1 MRFAARR
8 LRAIVAGVACLAIPL
23 AAAPLQPAF
32 SQAAEKVTVRFTWK
46 LKGEYAPLFVALD
59 KGYYKAEGLDVDLA
73 EGSGAQTVLKL
84 LASGNEKFGYGPAV
98 SAAQAVSQGL
108 PVKVV
113 ALYQTKAP
121 MGVISFPDVAL
132 KSPKD
137 LEGKRLAISV
147 GETFGDMLASFTR
160 INNVDIGKIQQ
171 IQMDASARTSQFLTR
186 KIDVMSVYLSNEWP
200 QIEKRANVKF
210 NILRVSDF
218 GLNLLGASIIVG
230 NAFAEQNPETVR
242 KLLRATAKGYRDA
255 MADPKAAA
263 KTMAK
268 YMKVPEDPEV
278 LDRQVEATVLSTN
291 APAGKPIGWQ
301 EAARL
306 AGQSGLAEGDRRPAR
321 DQAAERVLYQR
332 LSAVGSRRA
341 RPAGWPKRAQR
352 GLSPATP
359 SAVPRAIRPTRAKA
373 TRGQRH
379 VLPCARGAID
389 LAFLRPCPPC
399 GPRTVS

>member
-1 MRFAARR
+1 MRPATLR
-8 LRAIVAGVACLAIPL
+8 LRTIVTGVACLAIPL
-23 AAAPLQPAF
+23 AAASLQPAF

-132 KSPKD
+132 KNPKD

-147 GETFGDMLASFTR
+147 GETFGDMLGPFTR

-171 IQMDASARTSQFLTR
+171 IQMDSSARTTQFLTR

-200 QIEKRANVKF
+200 
-210 NILRVSDF
+210 
-218 GLNLLGASIIVG
+218 
-230 NAFAEQNPETVR
+230 
-242 KLLRATAKGYRDA
+242 
-255 MADPKAAA
+255 
-263 KTMAK
+263 
-268 YMKVPEDPEV
+268 
-278 LDRQVEATVLSTN
+278 
-291 APAGKPIGWQ
+291 
-301 EAARL
+301 
-306 AGQSGLAEGDRRPAR
+306 
-321 DQAAERVLYQR
+321 
-332 LSAVGSRRA
+332 
-341 RPAGWPKRAQR
+341 
-352 GLSPATP
+352 
-359 SAVPRAIRPTRAKA
+359 
-373 TRGQRH
+373 
-379 VLPCARGAID
+379 
-389 LAFLRPCPPC
+389 
-399 GPRTVS
+399 